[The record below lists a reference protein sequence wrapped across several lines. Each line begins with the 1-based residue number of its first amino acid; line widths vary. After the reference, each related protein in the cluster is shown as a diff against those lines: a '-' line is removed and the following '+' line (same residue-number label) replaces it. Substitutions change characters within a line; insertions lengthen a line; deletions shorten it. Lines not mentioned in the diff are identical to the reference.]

1 MEYIYKIKNGLICRA
16 YIKVN
21 SCESIGLGAS
31 FELYKMLIQH
41 LEHNK
46 KFKQKL
52 LKLFLAE
59 FSS

>member
-46 KFKQKL
+46 KIKQKL
-52 LKLFLAE
+52 LKQF
-59 FSS
+59 F